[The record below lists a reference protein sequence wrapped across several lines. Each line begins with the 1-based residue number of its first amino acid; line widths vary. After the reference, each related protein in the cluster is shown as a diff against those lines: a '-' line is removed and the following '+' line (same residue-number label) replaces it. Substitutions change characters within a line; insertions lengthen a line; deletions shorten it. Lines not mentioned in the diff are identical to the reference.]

1 MKSLFVLFICC
12 TFLIV
17 NLKAASVTTA
27 VEKLKKDSSDD
38 NVTEDN
44 MAVKDGKES
53 TESDAWLLLSIR
65 SNISIWSLYLAIS
78 KDCQQPKETG
88 RCFALFYRFAYD
100 MKTGK
105 CEEFVYGGCA
115 GNSNNFATKE
125 ACEERCLIKSDD
137 KATEAS
143 ISTTIIPD
151 SSSDN
156 SKSHMSWRIF

>member
-1 MKSLFVLFICC
+1 MKSLFILFICC
-12 TFLIV
+12 SFFIV

-27 VEKLKKDSSDD
+27 VEKLQKDSSDD
-38 NVTEDN
+38 NVTEDS
-44 MAVKDGKES
+44 MAVKD
-53 TESDAWLLLSIR
+53 AV
-65 SNISIWSLYLAIS
+65 A

-125 ACEERCLIKSDD
+125 ACEERCLIKADD
-137 KATEAS
+137 NATEAS

-156 SKSHMSWRIF
+156 SKSHMS